1 MEWLVIL
8 GLGAWVWLQS
18 RRIETLSLKLAE
30 LEDRLGLRDVA
41 VPEPGETLAVG
52 PAPEIEEPA
61 LLLTDIVVEDEL
73 LLDTPLP
80 DASNDAEEAA
90 APATEWFGW
99 PQPPSLAE
107 GAAAFALAFTLLI
120 PAVADVSAWA
130 ANGVTALV
138 ALATGAGF
146 ALSAWRRWP
155 WLAVMTLTGAYV
167 CFAFALGAGET
178 GRAIALLGVSA
189 LGGAGMGWRKPR
201 PDDSD
206 GFGWTQVHAALP
218 GIALVISAVLA
229 IWTWF
234 ERGPNGVGL
243 VQPPAALA
251 ALIVILACFSVRA
264 RAAAAGSLVVAI
276 AALVIGFG
284 AHLNAREGA
293 LSIAFYPLAL
303 VLAAVVVA
311 AAAFARPEREERTL
325 IAGAG
330 AAGAALLV
338 LLAAFS
344 RADWHSASAWAPL
357 FACAVALWGVAWMQA
372 RAGDDTTHDV
382 WAGAGAALALL
393 GAESAFAEMLR
404 PMAHAGLAAL
414 FALAFLQWQWRAA
427 RYAALGA
434 AALAVAHASGA
445 ELFRMAGDGGLTLAS
460 ALAILTATTIIL
472 FGGSR
477 VAARVSS
484 RDPASEGLALGAL
497 LLPLVA
503 TFMAL
508 HLGRQLGWI
517 DEFVTNALRASVLMI
532 AGHIALPRR
541 GREVGLIT
549 YWRAHALFAA
559 GLSMIFVWPG
569 VTQNPWWGAEAAR
582 IAGPA
587 IFNAQALAFLV
598 PAALAFYAARRTY
611 TLTLTPARL
620 YTLSGGALVLI
631 WAAFEIRRAFQGAEM
646 HTSALGV
653 FEAACYALLV
663 ICAALSIAIVA
674 RARASKDPERPFTAD
689 MLGIMRGATGV
700 ALMFAAAMMLVLRHP
715 WWGAQDAAL
724 TSASAVGWGAM
735 AQLVAVVLCLWL
747 ARVLSVSRPAE
758 PARFAAAA
766 AAALFALSFGFCG
779 VRWLYHRAAMD
790 NGVTL
795 VGLEGLAYAVWPLL
809 FVSVAAYF
817 TARAPGR
824 DTERA
829 YLYDLQAIWAAAI
842 WPALAFAALGLW
854 GLFNPWWGA
863 WPARA
868 SNIGGFLTILASFG
882 LAACLSLV
890 AARIPYVHARKW
902 LARGGVSVAA
912 AHLSI
917 AGIMLT
923 RRLFHHEDMTS
934 APTPTHELWVYVGVW
949 VAIAIAAFIVG
960 TRRGNLGLRWFSIG
974 LSGFSIAY
982 AFALAF
988 TRMSGGPQVAAILGI
1003 ALTPLVVVWA
1013 VRTFKPP
1020 ARLLRESDFRDVTP
1034 SARREKRHGRR
1045 YRTP

>member
-30 LEDRLGLRDVA
+30 LEDSLGLRDAA
-41 VPEPGETLAVG
+41 VPEPGEI
-52 PAPEIEEPA
+52 APEPTQGAEEPA
-61 LLLTDIVVEDEL
+61 LLLTDVVVEDEL
-73 LLDTPLP
+73 LLETPLP

-99 PQPPSLAE
+99 PQPPSLPE
-107 GAAAFALAFTLLI
+107 GAAAFALVFTLLI
-120 PAVADVSAWA
+120 PAVADVSAWP
-130 ANGVTALV
+130 ANSVTALV
-138 ALATGAGF
+138 ALATGVGF

-155 WLAVMTLTGAYV
+155 WLAVMTLTGTYV

-178 GRAIALLGVSA
+178 GRAIALLAISA
-189 LGGAGMGWRKPR
+189 LGGAAMGWRKPR

-251 ALIVILACFSVRA
+251 ALIVILACLTVRT

-303 VLAAVVVA
+303 VIAAIVAA
-311 AAAFARPEREERTL
+311 AAAFARPERDERTL

-344 RADWHSASAWAPL
+344 RAEWHIASAWAPL
-357 FACAVALWGVAWMQA
+357 FACAFSLWGVAWMQA
-372 RAGDDTTHDV
+372 RAGDDTTHDL

-393 GAESAFAEMLR
+393 GAESAFANTLR

-414 FALAFLQWQWRAA
+414 FALAFLQWRWRAA
-427 RYAALGA
+427 RYAALAA
-434 AALAVAHASGA
+434 AALSVAHASGA

-460 ALAILTATTIIL
+460 ALAILAATAIIF

-477 VAARVSS
+477 IAARVSS
-484 RDPASEGLALGAL
+484 RDAASEGLALGAL
-497 LLPLVA
+497 LLPVVA
-503 TFMAL
+503 AFMAL
-508 HLGRQLGWI
+508 HLASQVGWT
-517 DEFVTNALRASVLMI
+517 DEFVANALRAIVLI
-532 AGHIALPRR
+532 LAGHIALPRH
-541 GREVGLIT
+541 GRDVGLIT
-549 YWRAHALFAA
+549 HWRAHALFAA
-559 GLSMIFVWPG
+559 GLVLTFVWPG
-569 VTQNPWWGAEAAR
+569 VTQNPWWGVEAAR

-587 IFNAQALAFLV
+587 IFNAQALAFLA
-598 PAALAFYAARRTY
+598 PALLAFYAAQRTY

-620 YTLSGGALVLI
+620 YTLAGGALALL
-631 WAAFEIRRAFQGAEM
+631 WAALEVRRAFHGAEM
-646 HTSALGV
+646 HAPALGV
-653 FEAACYALLV
+653 FEAACYALLA
-663 ICAALSIAIVA
+663 ICAALTVAIIARV
-674 RARASKDPERPFTAD
+674 RASKDPERPFTSD
-689 MLGIMRGATGV
+689 MLSIMRGATGL
-700 ALMFAAAMMLVLRHP
+700 ALAFAAAMMLALRHP

-724 TSASAVGWGAM
+724 TTTSAVGWGAM
-735 AQLVAVVLCLWL
+735 AQLAAVVLCLWL
-747 ARVLSVSRPAE
+747 ARVLSVSRAAD
-758 PARFAAAA
+758 PARFVSAA

-790 NGVTL
+790 DGVTL
-795 VGLEGLAYAVWPLL
+795 VGLEGLAYAIWPLL
-809 FVSVAAYF
+809 FVSTAAYF

-842 WPALAFAALGLW
+842 WPAMAFAAIGLW
-854 GLFNPWWGA
+854 ALFNPWWGA
-863 WPARA
+863 WPSRA

-890 AARIPYVHARKW
+890 AARVPYVRARKW
-902 LARGGVSVAA
+902 LARGGVSIAA

-917 AGIMLT
+917 AAIMLT
-923 RRLFHHEDMTS
+923 RRLFHHENMTS
-934 APTPTHELWVYVGVW
+934 APAPTHELWVYVGVW
-949 VAIAIAAFIVG
+949 VAIALAAFIVG

-974 LSGFSIAY
+974 LMGLAIAY

-988 TRMSGGPQVAAILGI
+988 TRMTGGAQVGAILGI
-1003 ALTPLVVVWA
+1003 AMTPLAAMWA